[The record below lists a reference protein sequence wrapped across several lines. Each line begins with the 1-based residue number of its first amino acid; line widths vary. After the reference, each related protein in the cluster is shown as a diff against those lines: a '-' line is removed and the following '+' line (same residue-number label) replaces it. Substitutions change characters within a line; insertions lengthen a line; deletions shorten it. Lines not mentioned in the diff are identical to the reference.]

1 MTAGA
6 AKPLPDAARMSADDW
21 PGVLAGFGP
30 DWRLSVNG
38 SASSYT
44 LQQRVETGGGPAWV
58 PAGGRSPKTAAAIAA
73 KYGAAVPGL
82 SVFCAGLPV
91 NPAEALPAFT
101 ASAGAAAADRL
112 ARDWRKDEYTGE
124 VARDGSLRL
133 AVSPCRALYRVQ
145 WRPLAEVGT
154 AADWQGVFKA
164 GALAEVRGWFADAVG
179 QIVGSGSAGVL
190 RGDDVL
196 PRFDAAFGHLPDDPA
211 DNDLPGL
218 PWPPE

>member
-6 AKPLPDAARMSADDW
+6 AKPLPDAARMFADDW

-38 SASSYT
+38 SASGYT

-58 PAGGRSPKTAAAIAA
+58 PAGGRSPKTATAIAA

-82 SVFCAGLPV
+82 SAFCAGLPV
-91 NPAEALPAFT
+91 NPADALPAFT
-101 ASAGAAAADRL
+101 ASAGAAAAHRL
-112 ARDWRKDEYTGE
+112 ARDWRKDAYPGE

-133 AVSPCRALYRVQ
+133 VVSPCRKFYRVQ
-145 WRPLAEVGT
+145 WRPVRDADT

-164 GALAEVRGWFADAVG
+164 GSLAEVREWFAAKVG
-179 QIVGSGSAGVL
+179 QIIGPGEAGVL

-196 PRFDAAFGHLPDDPA
+196 PRFDVAFGHLPDAPA
-211 DNDLPGL
+211 SCDLPALPPGL
-218 PWPPE
+218 